1 MLSTWFLAQKLRF
14 TSFVEELKSE
24 RVDTN
29 FISIMILLAIAL
41 ALATFFITT
50 KDRILDWV
58 NPMIEGFF
66 N

>member
-24 RVDTN
+24 RGDTN